1 MTIAPPSE
9 TPTSCPEP
17 LQPVLDPNPT
27 KTKSLAPAHPDLPAP
42 SPAPPVLPSLTLP
55 QAVLPTTS
63 SLSNPTP
70 PAQFEPLEHAQQP
83 CVMQNESPPYMTSP
97 QPTSRTPSLP
107 HDGDPLLRNTILPA
121 PTRFNWADDASS
133 LPIASSS
140 LPRDISGLKTG
151 CLQLFRTLQ

>member
-17 LQPVLDPNPT
+17 PQPVLDPNPT

-55 QAVLPTTS
+55 QAVTPTTS

-70 PAQFEPLEHAQQP
+70 PAWFEPPEHAQQP
-83 CVMQNESPPYMTSP
+83 GVMQNESPYTTSP

-107 HDGDPLLRNTILPA
+107 HNGDPLLRSTILLA
-121 PTRFNWADDASS
+121 PTHFNWVDDASS

-140 LPRDISGLKTG
+140 LPRDISGLQTG
-151 CLQLFRTLQ
+151 CLQPFRTL